1 MRAVIY
7 EQPGSLHVGD
17 APDPTPQTGEVIVK
31 VGAVGIC
38 GSDLNIAAGLFPPT
52 PFPIIPGHEFAGEVV
67 AVAPGIDFVRA
78 GDRVAVDPSL
88 FCGHCHWCRVGRGNL
103 CDNWGAIGD
112 TVNGAA
118 AEYVAVPAVNCHHL
132 PESLSYAEAAV
143 IEPLSCAVHAIHM
156 APPRVGESVLVVGGG
171 TMGLLTGQL
180 LARGGASVLALVER
194 KEDRLPIGIQMGFHV
209 THRAVEAA
217 LQERPQGYDLVVDA
231 TGVPAAIQEAF
242 GAVAKGGRFL
252 QVGVAP
258 PTAELAISPFR
269 VYNEE
274 ITVLGSMAV
283 LDSYGPALRLMA
295 DGVVNVRPLLTHNL
309 PLEAYPDA
317 FEALRRGDGLKIQ
330 LDPTRSNG
338 VPVD

>member
-1 MRAVIY
+1 
-7 EQPGSLHVGD
+7 
-17 APDPTPQTGEVIVK
+17 
-31 VGAVGIC
+31 
-38 GSDLNIAAGLFPPT
+38 
-52 PFPIIPGHEFAGEVV
+52 
-67 AVAPGIDFVRA
+67 
-78 GDRVAVDPSL
+78 
-88 FCGHCHWCRVGRGNL
+88 
-103 CDNWGAIGD
+103 
-112 TVNGAA
+112 
-118 AEYVAVPAVNCHHL
+118 
-132 PESLSYAEAAV
+132 
-143 IEPLSCAVHAIHM
+143 M
-156 APPRVGESVLVVGGG
+156 APTRFGESVLVVGGG

-194 KEDRLPIGIQMGFHV
+194 KEDRLPIGSQMGFHV

>member
-7 EQPGSLHVGD
+7 SEPGSLHVGD
-17 APDPTPQTGEVIVK
+17 APDPTPGANEVVVA

-67 AVAPGIDFVRA
+67 ALGSDVDFLRE

-88 FCGHCHWCRVGRGNL
+88 FCGHCGWCRVGRGNL
-103 CDNWGAIGD
+103 CDHWGAIGD

-118 AEYVAVPAVNCHHL
+118 AQFVAAPAVNCHVM
-132 PESLSYAEAAV
+132 PESMSYPQAAAV
-143 IEPLSCAVHAIHM
+143 EPLSCAVHAITM
-156 APPRVGESVLVVGGG
+156 APPKVGESVLIVGGG

-180 LARGGASVLALVER
+180 YALGGATRLVLVER
-194 KEDRLPIGIQMGFHV
+194 NAARLPIGEQLGFSDAFGDV
-209 THRAVEAA
+209 AGALAA
-217 LQERPQGYDLVVDA
+217 SPAGYDLVVDA
-231 TGVPAAIQEAF
+231 TGVPAAIQAAF

-258 PTAELAISPFR
+258 PDAELRLSPFR
-269 VYNEE
+269 IYNEE

-283 LDSYGPALRLMA
+283 LNSYAPALALMA
-295 DGVVNVRPLLTHNL
+295 GGSVNIDPLLTHHL
-309 PLEAYPDA
+309 PLESYPEA

-330 LDPTRSNG
+330 LDPRAAAAT
-338 VPVD
+338 

>member
-1 MRAVIY
+1 MHAVIY
-7 EQPGSLHVGD
+7 EEPGSMHVGE
-17 APDPTPQTGEVIVK
+17 APDPTPGTREVVVK

-52 PFPIIPGHEFAGEVV
+52 PFPIIPGHELAGEVV
-67 AVAPGIDFVRA
+67 AVAPGIDFVHE

-88 FCGHCHWCRVGRGNL
+88 FCGHCSWCRVGRGNL

-118 AEYVAVPAVNCHHL
+118 AEYVAVPAVNCHRI
-132 PESLSYAEAAV
+132 PDSMSFAEAAV
-143 IEPLSCAVHAIHM
+143 VEPLSCAVHAIKM

-194 KEDRLPIGIQMGFHV
+194 KPERLPIGTKVGFGPTYADV
-209 THRAVEAA
+209 PAA
-217 LQERPQGYDLVVDA
+217 LGDRPQGYDLVVDA
-231 TGVPAAIQEAF
+231 TGVPAAIAAAF
-242 GAVAKGGRFL
+242 GAVAKGGRLL

-258 PTAELAISPFR
+258 PEAAVPISPYR
-269 VYNEE
+269 IYNEE
-274 ITVLGSMAV
+274 ITVIGSMAV
-283 LDSYGPALRLMA
+283 LDSYAPALRLVA
-295 DGVVNVRPLLTHNL
+295 DRTINVEPLLTHNL
-309 PLEAYPDA
+309 PLSAYPDA

-330 LDPTRSNG
+330 LSPSLT
-338 VPVD
+338 

>member
-7 EQPGSLHVGD
+7 EQPGSLQVAD
-17 APDPTPQTGEVIVK
+17 APDPTPGPGEVVVR

-67 AVAPGIDFVRA
+67 AVASDVDFVRE

-88 FCGHCHWCRVGRGNL
+88 FCGHCQWCRVGRGNL
-103 CDNWGAIGD
+103 CDSWGAIGD
-112 TVNGAA
+112 TVNGGA
-118 AEYVAVPAVNCHHL
+118 AEYVSVPAVNCHHI
-132 PESLSYAEAAV
+132 PDGMSFRDAAV
-143 IEPLSCAVHAIHM
+143 IEPLSCAVHAVAV
-156 APPRVGESVLVVGGG
+156 APPRIGESVLIVGGG

-180 LARGGASVLALVER
+180 LARGGASLLALVER
-194 KEDRLPIGIQMGFHV
+194 KPDRLPIGERVGFGATFTGV
-209 THRAVEAA
+209 DDA
-217 LQERPQGYDLVVDA
+217 LAERPGGYDLVVDA
-231 TGVPAAIQEAF
+231 TGVPAAIEAAF

-258 PTAELAISPFR
+258 PDRQVPISPYR
-269 VYNEE
+269 IYYEE

-283 LDSYGPALRLMA
+283 LDSYAPALKLIA
-295 DGVVNVRPLLTHNL
+295 DGLVKIEPLLTHQL
-309 PLEAYPDA
+309 PLEDYPDA

-330 LDPTRSNG
+330 LLP
-338 VPVD
+338 

>member
-1 MRAVIY
+1 MQAVIY
-7 EQPGSLHVGD
+7 EKPGDLHVAE
-17 APDPTPQTGEVIVK
+17 APDPTPNAGEAVIK

-67 AVAPGIDFVRA
+67 AVAPGIDFIDEA
-78 GDRVAVDPSL
+78 DRVAVDPSL
-88 FCGHCHWCRVGRGNL
+88 FCGHCPWCRVGRGNL

-118 AEYVAVPAVNCHHL
+118 AEYVAVPAVNCHRI
-132 PESLSYAEAAV
+132 PDSMSFAEAAV
-143 IEPLSCAVHAIHM
+143 VEPLSCAVHAIKI

-194 KEDRLPIGIQMGFHV
+194 KTERLPIGTQVGFDPTYADV
-209 THRAVEAA
+209 PSA
-217 LQERPQGYDLVVDA
+217 LEDRPQGYDLVVDA
-231 TGVPAAIQEAF
+231 TGVPAAIEAAF

-252 QVGVAP
+252 QLGVAP
-258 PTAELAISPFR
+258 PDAGVPISPYR
-269 VYNEE
+269 IYYEE

-283 LDSYGPALRLMA
+283 LDSYAPALQLIA
-295 DGVVNVRPLLTHNL
+295 DGTVNVEPLLTHNL
-309 PLEAYPDA
+309 PLQSYPDA

-330 LDPTRSNG
+330 LTPG
-338 VPVD
+338 VAA

>member
-1 MRAVIY
+1 MKAVIY
-7 EQPGSLHVGD
+7 DEPGTMHVGE
-17 APDPTPQTGEVIVK
+17 APDPTPGPGEVIIK

-67 AVAPGIDFVRA
+67 ELAPGIDFLA
-78 GDRVAVDPSL
+78 EGDRVAVDPSL
-88 FCGHCHWCRVGRGNL
+88 FCGYCSWCRVGRGNL

-118 AEYVAVPAVNCHHL
+118 AEFVAVPAVNCHVIPSHM
-132 PESLSYAEAAV
+132 SWAEAALV
-143 IEPLSCAVHAIHM
+143 EPLSCAVHAIHM

-180 LARGGASVLALVER
+180 LAKGGSSVLALVER
-194 KEDRLPIGIQMGFHV
+194 KADRLPIGEAVGFD
-209 THRAVEAA
+209 AA
-217 LQERPQGYDLVVDA
+217 YTDIESAREVRPDGYDLVVDA

-258 PTAELAISPFR
+258 PDADLAISPFQI
-269 VYNEE
+269 YNQE

-283 LDSYGPALRLMA
+283 LDSFAPALELIA
-295 DGVVNVRPLLTHNL
+295 DGMVNTKSLLTHNL
-309 PLEAYPDA
+309 PLSSYPEA
-317 FEALRRGDGLKIQ
+317 FEALRRGEGLKIQ
-330 LDPTRSNG
+330 LSPEAR
-338 VPVD
+338 